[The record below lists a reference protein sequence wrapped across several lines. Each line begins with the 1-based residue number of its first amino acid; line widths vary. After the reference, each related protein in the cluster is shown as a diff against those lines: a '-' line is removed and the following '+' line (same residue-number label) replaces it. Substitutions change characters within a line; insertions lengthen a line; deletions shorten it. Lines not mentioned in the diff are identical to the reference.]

1 MSKFNTCYSERKRYI
16 ENLETVNKELKFTS
30 NYRVRKKDDVISNK
44 KRSNNTKFT
53 SRLVS
58 K

>member
-1 MSKFNTCYSERKRYI
+1 MSKFNTCYSERKGYI
-16 ENLETVNKELKFTS
+16 ETLEAVNKESKFTS
-30 NYRVRKKDDVISNK
+30 SYRIRKKDDVISNK